1 MAGTARRYTRVV
13 SDMPRLVR
21 LTAIASLAVVAVI
34 VAGCIEGAGGR
45 GPASRSGASNSSPT
59 PSSVT
64 KSDGTFELTIS
75 TPNARIAP
83 NEPIPIT
90 TTLTYVGPKPGI
102 EAAGSGGGLVAFSL
116 EEVGGT
122 RSIHS
127 AITADCRTGYR
138 FTRGVPVEQR
148 FGKSG
153 GFSQEDPNAD
163 FIRTYLTDPVLRLPV
178 GRWRIVA
185 DLIAS
190 DGMCDAG
197 AHVLSAPLEITV
209 G

>member
-1 MAGTARRYTRVV
+1 V
-13 SDMPRLVR
+13 SDMPKLVR
-21 LTAIASLAVVAVI
+21 SAALVPLAVVAVL
-34 VAGCIEGAGGR
+34 VAGCIQGAGAPGQ
-45 GPASRSGASNSSPT
+45 ASPPGSSSTSPT
-59 PSSVT
+59 PSRVT
-64 KSDGTFELTIS
+64 KSDGTFEVTIS
-75 TPNARIAP
+75 TPNAHVAP
-83 NEPIPIT
+83 NEPITIR
-90 TTLTYVGPKPGI
+90 TTLTYVGPKPSI

-163 FIRTYLTDPVLRLPV
+163 FIRTYLTDPVLRLPA
-178 GRWRIVA
+178 GRWRVVA
-185 DLIAS
+185 DLNAS
-190 DGMCDAG
+190 EGTCTADGG
-197 AHVLSAPLEITV
+197 HVLSVPLEITV